1 MSRHDSD
8 AAVRT
13 VPGVPGDPERRRP
26 YGRQERFI
34 AAYHYG
40 VMVSC
45 MAQRC
50 RDDHYGVMVS
60 CTARHHQNGT
70 QAAGRRRLRG
80 VVHGATTSRWSL
92 RRRGSKAT
100 LGYRVDG
107 LYDHRRIVDVAMIFT
122 AQRRRGYDAGMHS
135 VAERRAARHPSISVT
150 AAVPPQARVFA
161 ASARLPLRKA
171 AISPRACCRR
181 FEQPR
186 FRLRKAATS
195 HWKSRDF
202 APEKPCF
209 RLRKGAL
216 SPRAADS
223 ARAWPSAS
231 VDPPPSTMIAISTAA
246 AAAARPNGA
255 GASAR
260 DP

>member
-26 YGRQERFI
+26 YGRQERVI

-40 VMVSC
+40 GMVSC
-45 MAQRC
+45 MAHRC

-100 LGYRVDG
+100 LGCRVDG

-122 AQRRRGYDAGMHS
+122 AQRRRGYDAGRHRPGTPGCAAS
-135 VAERRAARHPSISVT
+135 QHQCHGGGPTASTRFRRERA
-150 AAVPPQARVFA
+150 FA
-161 ASARLPLRKA
+161 AS
-171 AISPRACCRR
+171 
-181 FEQPR
+181 
-186 FRLRKAATS
+186 
-195 HWKSRDF
+195 KSRDF
-202 APEKPCF
+202 ASSVLSPLRTAAISPPKSRDVALEKPRF
-209 RLRKGAL
+209 RPGKAVL
-216 SPRAADS
+216 SPPKRRAF
-223 ARAWPSAS
+223 AS
-231 VDPPPSTMIAISTAA
+231 CSRQ
-246 AAAARPNGA
+246 RPGMA
-255 GASAR
+255 LCLC
-260 DP
+260 